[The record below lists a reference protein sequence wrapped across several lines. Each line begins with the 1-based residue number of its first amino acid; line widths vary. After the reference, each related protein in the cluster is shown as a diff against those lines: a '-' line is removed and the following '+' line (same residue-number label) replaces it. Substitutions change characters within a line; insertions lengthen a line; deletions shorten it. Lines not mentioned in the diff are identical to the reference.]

1 MRLAVAQIITGA
13 DLAANLELIRDYA
26 TRAKA
31 AGAELVVFPEAA
43 MRAFGH
49 RLTDIAE
56 PVDGTWAGSVRSIAK
71 ELDITV
77 VAGMFTPGRD
87 GRVRNTLLV
96 TGPGVETSYDKIH
109 LFDAFGFAESD
120 TVDAGTAP
128 VTFEVNGTTFG
139 LATCYDVRFPA
150 LFTAN
155 AKAGAQVNIV
165 CASWGAGEGKAEQ
178 WDLLVRARALDS
190 TTFVVACGQGD
201 PASVGIATAGARRQC
216 THRHRPQRRH
226 LPPGISRSW
235 RSAAN
240 RNSPSSTLTR
250 PSLPTSAANSPSWPT
265 PGRSSCTAKAGLSS
279 AALEMAALRAA
290 GIP

>member
-1 MRLAVAQIITGA
+1 MRLAVAQIISGA

-43 MRAFGH
+43 MRAFGNS
-49 RLTDIAE
+49 LTDIAE
-56 PVDGTWAGSVRSIAK
+56 PLDGPWAAAVRSIAH

-77 VAGMFTPGRD
+77 VAGMFTPGGG

-128 VTFEVNGTTFG
+128 VTFEVGGTTFG

-190 TTFVVACGQGD
+190 TTFVVATGQGD
-201 PASVGIATAGARRQC
+201 PASVGIASAGKAP
-216 THRHRPQRRH
+216 TGVGHSAV
-226 LPPGISRSW
+226 IS
-235 RSAAN
+235 
-240 RNSPSSTLTR
+240 PL
-250 PSLPTSAANSPSWPT
+250 
-265 PGRSSCTAKAGLSS
+265 G
-279 AALEMAALRAA
+279 AALVALGGKPELAVVDIDQSVVAEVRGKLPVLANA
-290 GIP
+290 RTF

>member
-1 MRLAVAQIITGA
+1 MRLAVAQIISSA
-13 DLAANLELIRDYA
+13 DLAANLELIREYA
-26 TRAKA
+26 TEAKA

-49 RLTDIAE
+49 SLKDIAE
-56 PVDGTWAGSVRSIAK
+56 PLDGPWAEKVRGIAR
-71 ELDITV
+71 ELDIAI
-77 VAGMFTPGRD
+77 VAGMFTPGKD

-96 TGPGVETSYDKIH
+96 TGPGLDTSYDKVH
-109 LFDAFGFAESD
+109 LFDAFGFMESK
-120 TVDAGTAP
+120 TVDAGESP
-128 VTFEVNGTTFG
+128 VTFELNGTVFG

-201 PASVGIATAGARRQC
+201 PETTGAGPAGAAP
-216 THRHRPQRRH
+216 TGIGHSAVISP
-226 LPPGISRSW
+226 LGSALATLDGKPGLAVVDID
-235 RSAAN
+235 
-240 RNSPSSTLTR
+240 
-250 PSLPTSAANSPSWPT
+250 PSLVDEVRTKLPVLANA
-265 PGRSSCTAKAGLSS
+265 RQF
-279 AALEMAALRAA
+279 
-290 GIP
+290 